1 MKVPPGGMALKCQP
15 VFHNDARQ
23 KHMYLRVEHQTG
35 THLNSF
41 HNFPQRSCQEFEFQ
55 ELTSEAEKLVA
66 QLQLQQG
73 GL

>member
-1 MKVPPGGMALKCQP
+1 MKIANHC
-15 VFHNDARQ
+15 FNNDARQ

-35 THLNSF
+35 THSNSF
-41 HNFPQRSCQEFEFQ
+41 HNFEFEFQ
-55 ELTSEAEKLVA
+55 EFTSEAEKLVA